1 MERTFVDVYFHAV
14 DGRVGR
20 FDGEFGRIAECAAEV
35 GDLTAVVEHVGGNA
49 HKFGAVCQKPFVGCD
64 VGTPF
69 EYVSAHFRQGFV
81 AEETASENVGRR
93 ASCEKFVGNLFECGA
108 AVESLLEVR
117 GVGKPL
123 EQARRQR
130 FEGRISGEGVFQRRD
145 LRASG
150 RKIRPEW
157 F

>member
-1 MERTFVDVYFHAV
+1 MRRGGANVRRCVLHAV

-93 ASCEKFVGNLFECGA
+93 ASCEKFVGNLFE
-108 AVESLLEVR
+108 SVR
-117 GVGKPL
+117 RRKSPRSSWRW
-123 EQARRQR
+123 QA
-130 FEGRISGEGVFQRRD
+130 
-145 LRASG
+145 
-150 RKIRPEW
+150 P
-157 F
+157 